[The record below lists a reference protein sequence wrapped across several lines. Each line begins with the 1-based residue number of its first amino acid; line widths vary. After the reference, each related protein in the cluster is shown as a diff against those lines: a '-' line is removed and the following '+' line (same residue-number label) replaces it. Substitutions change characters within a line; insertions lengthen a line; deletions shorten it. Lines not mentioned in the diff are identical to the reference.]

1 MQPKKTE
8 KRLCI
13 IVSINSH
20 LPPHVCV
27 CEFLCTRVRA
37 CVCKQNPSEQG
48 AMAWN
53 WREPTGRVSPWCRPP
68 PHSRFPSSF
77 STIFPSWHQS
87 TMARQAGVGGDAQSH
102 VSGEMNRSAVPS
114 VSHKLGSGRSC
125 GTLSWDEQREEGRKQ
140 LLSVFLSLLH
150 QLTCVFPYSVIS
162 SKAVISFCYT
172 GFK

>member
-1 MQPKKTE
+1 MQPKKPE

-68 PHSRFPSSF
+68 PLPLPLLILYHLSLLASE
-77 STIFPSWHQS
+77 HDGE
-87 TMARQAGVGGDAQSH
+87 AGGGGGDAQSH

>member
-1 MQPKKTE
+1 MQPKKPE

-68 PHSRFPSSF
+68 PLPLPLLILYHLSLLASE
-77 STIFPSWHQS
+77 HDGE
-87 TMARQAGVGGDAQSH
+87 AGGGGGGDAQSH

>member
-68 PHSRFPSSF
+68 PTPASPPHSLPSFPLG
-77 STIFPSWHQS
+77 IR
-87 TMARQAGVGGDAQSH
+87 ARWRGRRGWGGDAQSH

>member
-27 CEFLCTRVRA
+27 FEFLCTRVSA

-68 PHSRFPSSF
+68 PPLPLPLLILYHLSLLASE
-77 STIFPSWHQS
+77 HDGE
-87 TMARQAGVGGDAQSH
+87 AGGGGGDAQSH

>member
-68 PHSRFPSSF
+68 PPL
-77 STIFPSWHQS
+77 PL
-87 TMARQAGVGGDAQSH
+87 
-102 VSGEMNRSAVPS
+102 P
-114 VSHKLGSGRSC
+114 
-125 GTLSWDEQREEGRKQ
+125 
-140 LLSVFLSLLH
+140 LLILYHLSLLASEH
-150 QLTCVFPYSVIS
+150 DGEAGGGGGGRTEPCEWGDEQICGPLCQPQTRIREIVWNSLLGWAKGRREKTAVKCFSLTS
-162 SKAVISFCYT
+162 SPAHLCFFLLCH
-172 GFK
+172 FL